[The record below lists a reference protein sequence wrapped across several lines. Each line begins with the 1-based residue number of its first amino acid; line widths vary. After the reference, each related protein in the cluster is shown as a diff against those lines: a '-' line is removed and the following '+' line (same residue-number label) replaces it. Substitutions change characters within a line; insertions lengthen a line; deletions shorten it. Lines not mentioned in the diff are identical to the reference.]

1 MATQTATSP
10 LSVVPDA
17 STYQKINNTVDAPRA
32 LATAIEQ
39 FKTQRAA
46 ARTALTSAH
55 AKDLAGAPLNVDS
68 AIEKEKAWKTS
79 DEALA
84 AKIKA
89 AEDLKETFE
98 KQIED
103 LKKTQP
109 EVLQTVLQTKVDKLE
124 AEVKVKVENEQTNV
138 LKEQIRFL
146 RSLLDDVNVTTKKLT

>member
-1 MATQTATSP
+1 
-10 LSVVPDA
+10 
-17 STYQKINNTVDAPRA
+17 
-32 LATAIEQ
+32 
-39 FKTQRAA
+39 
-46 ARTALTSAH
+46 
-55 AKDLAGAPLNVDS
+55 VDS